1 MQFWQ
6 MLLIQ
11 VAATAVVVLS
21 VLTVFYLAVLKPFLN
36 KKVQELIAAADEI
49 EPKVSRGVQ
58 RGVTESFKDIPET
71 TVKESTRQ
79 FLRFGSD
86 LFENGLSSFIG
97 TAEDLARRSAV
108 SGRKRTGGDD

>member
-1 MQFWQ
+1 MELWQ

-11 VAATAVVVLS
+11 VAVTAVVVFAVMSL
-21 VLTVFYLAVLKPFLN
+21 FYLAVLKPFLN
-36 KKVQELIAAADEI
+36 TKVQELIEAAENI
-49 EPKVSRGVQ
+49 EPKVSQGVKRGV
-58 RGVTESFKDIPET
+58 GEAFKDIPEA

-108 SGRKRTGGDD
+108 SGKKKSGGQD